1 MIELMT
7 IIEMAAVILGLLSVY
22 FTVKQN
28 IWCWPTGLAMV
39 VLYIYIFANAKLY
52 SDMIENVI
60 YIGLQAYGWYHWV
73 YGGRKKNQLPVS
85 RLNAKG
91 IILWSAVIIIGTAI
105 VGYFMSNYTDAS
117 LAYPDAF
124 TTVMSLVAQWLMS
137 RKILENWVL
146 WITVD
151 VLALGIYSIKHLY
164 MTTGLYALFL
174 ILATMGLI
182 EWYKSMKHEKKAESL
197 VFLA

>member
-52 SDMIENVI
+52 SDMIENAI
-60 YIGLQAYGWYHWV
+60 YVGLQIYGWYYWV
-73 YGGRKKNQLPVS
+73 YGGRKKNELPVS

-124 TTVMSLVAQWLMS
+124 TTVMSLTAQWLMS
-137 RKILENWVL
+137 RKIWENWVL

-182 EWYKSMKHEKKAESL
+182 AWYKSMKKEKKTKSM
-197 VFLA
+197 VFVA

>member
-1 MIELMT
+1 
-7 IIEMAAVILGLLSVY
+7 
-22 FTVKQN
+22 
-28 IWCWPTGLAMV
+28 MV

-52 SDMIENVI
+52 SDMIENAI

-151 VLALGIYSIKHLY
+151 VLVLGIYSVKHLY

-182 EWYKSMKHEKKAESL
+182 AWYKSMKKEKKTASL
-197 VFLA
+197 VFVA